1 MAETISLVYLIP
13 LTLGIVFA
21 LFYLIIKEI
30 RNSNKEEMT
39 QKEHKTN
46 KEVKG

>member
-30 RNSNKEEMT
+30 RNSNKEEM
-39 QKEHKTN
+39 QKEQKEN
-46 KEVKG
+46 K